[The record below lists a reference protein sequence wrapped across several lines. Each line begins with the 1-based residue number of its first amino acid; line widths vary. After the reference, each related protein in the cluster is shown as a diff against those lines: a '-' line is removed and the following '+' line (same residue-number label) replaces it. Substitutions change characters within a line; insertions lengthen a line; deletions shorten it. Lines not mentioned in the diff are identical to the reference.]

1 MMRYFKTFIALLLFE
16 SAHSFAF
23 SQEVRGRVLEKDAT
37 GVLKPLPGANILWRG
52 TTIGVSSNNNGEFT
66 IKRLAGSDYL
76 VISFV
81 GYNTDTVAIAASQQ
95 YIEHTLTQSVVLDG
109 VVVEGR
115 AKGSYFDRLN
125 PIQTQV
131 VSKHELKRAAC
142 CNLSESFETNA
153 SVDVSYSDAVTGARQ
168 IQLLGLSG
176 TYTQLQAEN
185 IPILRG
191 LGSTFGLSYV
201 PGSWMESIQISKG
214 TASVANGYES
224 ITGQINIEY
233 KKPWGEE
240 RFHANAYLNELGMVE
255 ANFNL
260 GGDLND
266 KVSTMILAH
275 AENFENRID
284 HNSDSFL
291 DHPLVRQYHLF
302 NRWKYQG
309 EHLES
314 QVGIKILSE
323 ERIAGQSA
331 YRPYME
337 QSAFNPFGID
347 INTRRYEGFA
357 KTGYVFHRP
366 STSLGIIL
374 SASLH
379 DQQSVFGLRSYNANQ
394 QSLYANL
401 IFITYL
407 FNTNHTFKTGANFNF
422 DNYSELFNTLNFDR
436 VERVPGVYL
445 EYTYKWLER
454 LTLMAGIRYDYHSRF
469 KGFVTPRVH
478 VFYKPINQL
487 TLRGSMGKGYRTP
500 SVLSEN
506 SFLFASS
513 RSFIFDQNPG
523 MEEAWNYGLNVTQR
537 YKVFGRELAISTDY
551 YRTNFINQYVV
562 DLERNILE
570 VHFYNL
576 KGRSYSNSFQVETT
590 YQPFNRFDVTAA
602 YRVNDVRVT
611 IDGVLQSKPLV
622 SRYKGLLSL
631 SYKTPLRKWQLD
643 YTVHLNGG
651 GRLPSTV
658 GYPPSE
664 NLPVGFPSYSVM
676 SFQVTKL
683 FRKFDLYLGVENLTG
698 FKQHSPIIFAADPYS
713 PYFDASRVWGPVT
726 GRKVY
731 AGFRMTV
738 WK

>member
-1 MMRYFKTFIALLLFE
+1 VF
-16 SAHSFAF
+16 
-23 SQEVRGRVLEKDAT
+23 EKDAT
-37 GVLKPLPGANILWRG
+37 GVLRPLPGANILWRG
-52 TTIGVSSNNNGEFT
+52 TTIGAASNNDGEFT
-66 IKRLAGSDYL
+66 IKRHLGNDYL

-95 YIEHTLTQSVVLDG
+95 YIEHVLTHSVALDG

-115 AKGSYFDRLN
+115 AKGSYFDRLS

-131 VSKHELKRAAC
+131 VSKQELKRAAC

-240 RFHANAYLNELGMVE
+240 RFYANAYLNELGMVE
-255 ANFNL
+255 ANINY
-260 GGDLND
+260 GGELNS
-266 KVSTMILAH
+266 KVSTMIMAH
-275 AENFENRID
+275 AEILENKVD

-291 DHPLVRQYHLF
+291 DHPLVRQYHMF

-314 QVGIKILSE
+314 QVGIKVLSE
-323 ERIAGQSA
+323 ERVAGQSA
-331 YRPYME
+331 YRPNME
-337 QSAFNPFGID
+337 QSVLNPFGID

-357 KTGYVFHRP
+357 KTGYIFGRP

-379 DQQSVFGLRSYNANQ
+379 DQQSVFGMKSHTASQ
-394 QSLYANL
+394 QSFHANL

-445 EYTYKWLER
+445 EYTYKRLER
-454 LTLMAGIRYDYHSRF
+454 LTFMAGIRYDYHSRF
-469 KGFVTPRVH
+469 KGFVTPRAH
-478 VFYKPINQL
+478 VFYKPFNQL
-487 TLRGSMGKGYRTP
+487 TLRGSVGKGYRTP

-513 RSFIFDQNPG
+513 RSFIFDENPG
-523 MEEAWNYGLNVTQR
+523 MEEAWNYGLNVIQR
-537 YKVFGRELAISTDY
+537 YKVFGRELVINTDY
-551 YRTNFINQYVV
+551 YRTNFLNQHIV

-611 IDGVLQSKPLV
+611 IDGVLQRKPLV
-622 SRYKGLLSL
+622 SRYKGLLSF

-658 GYPPSE
+658 GYPPGE
-664 NLPVGFPSYSVM
+664 NLAGSFPSYSVM
-676 SFQVTKL
+676 NFQVTKL

-698 FKQHSPIIFAADPYS
+698 FTQQSPILFAADPYS